1 MRNEWR
7 NVMRDVKI
15 NKEELLNIVRANKE
29 KHIKEFA
36 EAVEDFKKAALN
48 IAENNLKLAQ
58 TADTEQI
65 AKFKALP
72 SKPVSYED
80 SYTRA
85 IRMLELS
92 VDSVIEIEEQIF
104 NQLVLDEWQWKQNFA
119 VTSALYKSFN

>member
-1 MRNEWR
+1 
-7 NVMRDVKI
+7 MRDVKI
-15 NKEELLNIVRANKE
+15 NKTELLEIVRANKE

-36 EAVEDFKKAALN
+36 EAVEDFKKAAIN
-48 IAENNLKLAQ
+48 IAEHNLKLAQ

-104 NQLVLDEWQWKQNFA
+104 NQLVLDEWQWKHNFA
-119 VTSALYKSFN
+119 VSNASYKAFN

>member
-1 MRNEWR
+1 MRDERR

-15 NKEELLNIVRANKE
+15 NKAELLGIVRANKE
-29 KHIKEFA
+29 KHIKEFN
-36 EAVEDFKKAALN
+36 EAVEDYKKAAVK
-48 IAENNLKLAQ
+48 ISIENLKLAE
-58 TADTEQI
+58 TTDLDQI
-65 AKFKALP
+65 ARIRSLP

-92 VDSVIEIEEQIF
+92 VEEVIEIEEHVF

-119 VTSALYKSFN
+119 VTSALYKTI

>member
-1 MRNEWR
+1 MRHEGR

-15 NKEELLNIVRANKE
+15 NKTELLDIVRVNKE

-48 IAENNLKLAQ
+48 IAESNLKLAQ
-58 TADTEQI
+58 TADTDQI
-65 AKFKALP
+65 ARFKALP

-92 VDSVIEIEEQIF
+92 VDEVIEVEEHIF
-104 NQLVLDEWQWKQNFA
+104 NQLVLDEWQWKQNFVA
-119 VTSALYKSFN
+119 SSALYKTMN

>member
-1 MRNEWR
+1 MRLEGR
-7 NVMRDVKI
+7 NAMRDVKV
-15 NKEELLNIVRANKE
+15 NKDELLGIVRANKE
-29 KHIKEFA
+29 KHIKEYL
-36 EAVEDFKKAALN
+36 EAVEDFKKAAIN
-48 IAENNLKLAQ
+48 IAEHNLKLAQ

-65 AKFKALP
+65 SKFKQLP

-80 SYTRA
+80 SYSRA

-92 VDSVIEIEEQIF
+92 VESVIEVEEQIF

>member
-1 MRNEWR
+1 MRDERR

-15 NKEELLNIVRANKE
+15 NKAELLDIVRANKE

-65 AKFKALP
+65 ARFKALP

-92 VDSVIEIEEQIF
+92 VDDVIEIEEQIF
-104 NQLVLDEWQWKQNFA
+104 NQLVLDEWQWKHNFA
-119 VTSALYKSFN
+119 VSNASYKTFN